1 MTGPA
6 CYWQDLLT
14 DGDTRGKGVGRV
26 LILGV
31 YERPRQ
37 AGSTR
42 VYEKTHETNAPG
54 RLLYDKVANHDGFIV
69 YRKAL

>member
-1 MTGPA
+1 
-6 CYWQDLLT
+6 
-14 DGDTRGKGVGRV
+14 
-26 LILGV
+26 V
-31 YERPRQ
+31 YERPCQ